1 MCEIGGG
8 SANLWMGSDGWVD
21 DGWVGGSAVGGMW
34 GIDGCWQ
41 RGWAVSCGGGGWFF
55 YFVFLYI
62 IGFLMLF

>member
-1 MCEIGGG
+1 M
-8 SANLWMGSDGWVD
+8 DVD
-21 DGWVGGSAVGGMW
+21 DGWVDGSTVGGMW
-34 GIDGCWQ
+34 GVDGCWQ